1 MRLLFSTIMLKAKW
15 KPQSN
20 LLLPLL
26 YRHALAILVT
36 RPFSLQACLVA
47 WRTVESNSSILRS
60 PV

>member
-1 MRLLFSTIMLKAKW
+1 MRLLFSTIMLKTKW

-26 YRHALAILVT
+26 YRHALAISVT
-36 RPFSLQACLVA
+36 RPFPLQASLVA
-47 WRTVESNSSILRS
+47 WRTVESNSSILGS